1 MSEAVSLL
9 HAQDIFMW
17 TGVKD
22 YTAVH
27 SLDASF
33 AVGLKF

>member
-1 MSEAVSLL
+1 MSEALSLL
-9 HAQDIFMW
+9 HAQDIIW

-27 SLDASF
+27 SSGASF